1 MVESAKHPVSY
12 MEVLEML
19 DKGEKPPGIRDDIND
34 KPPDPNVSPP
44 ISKLKPVP
52 KPWNIEDIRT
62 EQSGSSISIHPEEN
76 GQETPN
82 RRDLSGS
89 RPVSIFQ
96 SIESA
101 PKKSPSIV
109 VEKPYS
115 GRSSVGEESS
125 VSKSLEY
132 QLIDGSLGR
141 PMTRAWKPP
150 PLPSP
155 TEFPIDK

>member
-52 KPWNIEDIRT
+52 KPWNIEEITT
-62 EQSGSSISIHPEEN
+62 EQSGSSISNHPED
-76 GQETPN
+76 GHETPS

-101 PKKSPSIV
+101 PQKSPSIV
-109 VEKPYS
+109 VEKTFS
-115 GRSSVGEESS
+115 GRSSGGDDSS

-155 TEFPIDK
+155 TEFSVEK